1 MSSTAPKVSFTI
13 RRASPKSRATS
24 SGPDSD
30 NLSFKVP
37 PLPRH
42 ITNDSVPGSPLA
54 CSANAFPKLK
64 SRTYEE
70 RDSSDEDDDG
80 INDELVTGFDRFG
93 VRRCVSSF
101 RRSLDLSGSQL
112 TSGRFCFIHS
122 LHEKKKLQGPL
133 IIPSLKNK
141 DWRELARKRKAIN
154 RYVPASAKIET
165 GTDGSVGGL
174 GTRDTINSGPQLS
187 GIQIKQK
194 KIIMEMNVADVKTE
208 EKMVIEDAKMEE
220 ETEDQR
226 AIRALLSGSD
236 AVENGPI
243 IDVIPQPV
251 SETDAYRQDIDE
263 FPDEA
268 TLDDYARVPVAQFGA
283 ALLRGMGWKEGAP
296 ASKNK
301 GGIVEPW
308 IPSARP
314 ALLGI
319 GAKDQEV
326 LDSGSKKL
334 NTRDKSKPDKRYVPV
349 VKKERASDAS
359 SYRDASS
366 SASDSRRDSTLTS
379 RRGSRSPSLDRPRS
393 LRSERDDRYKKDK
406 DSHRSHRRDRDHD
419 RTRYRDGDRRDR
431 RD

>member
-13 RRASPKSRATS
+13 RRPSPESRATS

-54 CSANAFPKLK
+54 RSANASPKLK

-93 VRRCVSSF
+93 VQR
-101 RRSLDLSGSQL
+101 
-112 TSGRFCFIHS
+112 

-133 IIPSLKNK
+133 IIPSLKNR

-194 KIIMEMNVADVKTE
+194 KVKMEMNVADVKTE
-208 EKMVIEDAKMEE
+208 AQMAIEEAKMEE

-236 AVENGPI
+236 GVEDGPI
-243 IDVIPQPV
+243 VDVIPQPV

-301 GGIVEPW
+301 KGMVEPW

-326 LDSGSKKL
+326 LDDGSKKL

-366 SASDSRRDSTLTS
+366 SASNSRSRKHSPPQRDSTLTS
-379 RRGSRSPSLDRPRS
+379 RRGSLSPSLGRRRS
-393 LRSERDDRYKKDK
+393 SRSERDDRYQEKDK
-406 DSHRSHRRDRDHD
+406 DSHRSHRRDHDHD